1 MGKKKTPLINN
12 CFKVNRLTSQSKT
25 QTGRIDL
32 KKPSRKL
39 PGSPGF
45 CTFTAEG
52 MGSIPGHRRKNSQA
66 VWHNPRQQQQLYA
79 VDKTQVEIEMK
90 IKIFHANSNK
100 KHTGVAIN
108 HTKQRF

>member
-1 MGKKKTPLINN
+1 
-12 CFKVNRLTSQSKT
+12 
-25 QTGRIDL
+25 
-32 KKPSRKL
+32 
-39 PGSPGF
+39 
-45 CTFTAEG
+45 